1 MMVSKRTMYVVMA
14 VTAILAVVGAVYTPQ
29 LLNLD
34 NDSGDYGDVTVAEA
48 SNLIGDKPGLV
59 ILDVRSQ
66 SEYDDGHIEG
76 AILIPNTEIA
86 DRLDELD
93 KGDELLVYCRTGN
106 RSGQAIEI
114 LEEAGFTKIY
124 HMNDGIST
132 WISEGYPVV
141 Q

>member
-48 SNLIGDKPGLV
+48 SNLLGDKPGLV
-59 ILDVRSQ
+59 ILDVRTQ

-76 AILIPNTEIA
+76 AILMPST
-86 DRLDELD
+86 L
-93 KGDELLVYCRTGN
+93 
-106 RSGQAIEI
+106 S
-114 LEEAGFTKIY
+114 
-124 HMNDGIST
+124 ISANAR
-132 WISEGYPVV
+132 
-141 Q
+141 QNA

>member
-1 MMVSKRTMYVVMA
+1 MVSKRTMYVVMA